1 MGCLKKIAQREG
13 QQIDWREAQKLA
25 QEGQSYYLSWRVPKE
40 YQWIGERL
48 DQLFRE
54 CHQEQKAKSIISTN
68 FADLSRV
75 EFETRIANML
85 KERGFLDVRGTPG
98 TGDHGADLIA
108 KMNGHTIV
116 IQAKRH
122 QVGVANKAV
131 QEVIGARHYYNANEA
146 WVITNSTFSPSA
158 KKLAQMNQVTLIDG
172 HTPRRIETFLDKW
185 RAEHG

>member
-40 YQWIGERL
+40 YQWLGERL

-54 CHQEQKAKSIISTN
+54 YHQEQKAKSMTSSN

-75 EFETRIANML
+75 EFETRIANIL
-85 KERGFLDVRGTPG
+85 KQHGFLDVRGTPSTEDQG
-98 TGDHGADLIA
+98 GDLIA
-108 KMNGHTIV
+108 KMNDQTIV
-116 IQAKRH
+116 IQAKRY
-122 QVGVANKAV
+122 QGGVGNKAV

-146 WVITNSTFSPSA
+146 WVITNSTFSSSA
-158 KKLAQMNQVTLIDG
+158 KELAQKSQVSLIDG
-172 HTPRRIETFLDKW
+172 HTLLNIETFLDKW